1 MIWVKALLF
10 IGTVLS
16 VKYIFTAIN
25 HDGDE
30 KIRIMKEIINFTNSL
45 RAYSCDMKM
54 SIREICE
61 KYAYKGR
68 HEEDIIK
75 AWINYLEGK
84 KTSKDYL
91 IYINKIMST
100 TLDFNQAFAE
110 ILDYYGFTYSDLLD
124 KKLRFSLD
132 EMERLMKEFSIKHNE
147 RKTLNNRISFLA
159 GCLAAILLI

>member
-1 MIWVKALLF
+1 MILVKALLF

-30 KIRIMKEIINFTNSL
+30 KIRIMKEIINFTHSL
-45 RAYSCDMKM
+45 RAYSCEMKM
-54 SIREICE
+54 SIKEIQE
-61 KYAYKGR
+61 KYSYKGR
-68 HEEDIIK
+68 HEEDMIK

-100 TLDFNQAFAE
+100 TIDFNQAFAE

-132 EMERLMKEFSIKHNE
+132 EMERHMKEFSLKHNE
-147 RKTLNNRISFLA
+147 QKTLNNRISFLA